1 MDSIVVTD
9 ISSIVILQNLG
20 ALLLNNLNSP
30 TYQLTQDQQSIIQH
44 FVQTYPSVF
53 EKLTADI
60 RAITNDDKIDLHDI
74 PHIIQLFTDTY
85 SLYSTNIPLLSG
97 DNLIVFIQYTL
108 NVIIDSKF
116 VVLPDVDKK
125 IIEAVIYASIQLL
138 RTNIIPVIKSWFS
151 NYRCW

>member
-20 ALLLNNLNSP
+20 ELLLNNLNSP